1 MLWPKFSSVSFLY
14 LAAVG
19 LHMLAFGLWPIFERQ
34 SWPSKAKKKRWFS
47 LRGFWTSKDSFLWF
61 REEQWKKGVVKR
73 IHCSIV
79 NKIRRSRCGSE
90 HLQHVTL
97 VLISH
102 QQSAVFLSPPPDLQF
117 RVKPVHFPEEGDI
130 LSVLFYDPLQP
141 SVTLCTNLFT
151 HLQIL
156 AAYIK
161 QWALWRGRKKWRLNA
176 YNTCSSEKLSSFR
189 YTNSIVSQFILL
201 IKPSSLCVIA
211 FFPPQ
216 LELTGAVRESHLPLG
231 FFSGSFSPT

>member
-1 MLWPKFSSVSFLY
+1 MDVIVHPVSTNLDHVSLPAANSCSGLSFHQSLSFTWQQWASICYLLDVAHLWASV
-14 LAAVG
+14 LALKG
-19 LHMLAFGLWPIFERQ
+19 
-34 SWPSKAKKKRWFS
+34 KKRWFS

-61 REEQWKKGVVKR
+61 QEEQWKKGVVKR

-90 HLQHVTL
+90 HLQHVIL

-102 QQSAVFLSPPPDLQF
+102 QQPAVFLSLPPDLQF
-117 RVKPVHFPEEGDI
+117 RVKPVHLPEEGDI

-161 QWALWRGRKKWRLNA
+161 L
-176 YNTCSSEKLSSFR
+176 
-189 YTNSIVSQFILL
+189 
-201 IKPSSLCVIA
+201 
-211 FFPPQ
+211 
-216 LELTGAVRESHLPLG
+216 
-231 FFSGSFSPT
+231 